1 MSHTIRNEVTK
12 GFLDKLAQRR
22 KKQKQIR
29 DEKAQ
34 TLLYDYDLE
43 FQIEN

>member
-22 KKQKQIR
+22 KKHKQIR
-29 DEKAQ
+29 DQKAQ
-34 TLLYDYDLE
+34 NLLYDYDLE
-43 FQIEN
+43 LQFEN